1 MPIHRS
7 LAACDPSHV
16 IFFLNS
22 VNLLEKSLEFCIMPL
37 MIGSL
42 KKYSTYLIL
51 FSVVS
56 AILFGV
62 LTPALFGSLTFLGA
76 LFINLL
82 KLFALPLIC
91 SALIAALGG
100 MSGNSGQLKSLSSR
114 AIGYM
119 LLSEVAAV
127 AIALLLFNALKP
139 GVGGNPELI
148 LNGQPYEAVEHA
160 GFGFSQFVLSIFPD
174 NIFHALASFDL
185 LPVVFFSI
193 MFGVAC
199 AGVGETAKPI
209 VHFAQ
214 SVRDVSTKC
223 LHGVMLFAPL
233 GIFALVGQGVA
244 QSYLS
249 GALEANFMALF
260 SFVAVLTFGLF
271 LHALWQL
278 IAVAVVSKQSIG
290 HILRTSLPVFSTA
303 FGTSSS
309 VATLP
314 IAMMTADQLKSNPL
328 ATKFMLPLCASIN
341 VGGMMMYEMAAA
353 LFFSQMLGLD
363 LSLSQQILL
372 AIACILGGMAE
383 GGIPETSMVSLVV
396 VFRIVNIPLSAIT
409 ILLPLDRIIDRLR
422 TMVNIFG
429 NMCGVILVSHS
440 LEKQEQAAL
449 VTNQA

>member
-1 MPIHRS
+1 M
-7 LAACDPSHV
+7 LQ
-16 IFFLNS
+16 FLTRYN
-22 VNLLEKSLEFCIMPL
+22 
-37 MIGSL
+37 
-42 KKYSTYLIL
+42 TYLIL
-51 FSVVS
+51 TSVTL

-62 LTPALFGSLTFLGA
+62 VTPTIFEHIKFLGD

-100 MSGNSGQLKSLSSR
+100 LSGSASTLKSLSTKLIS
-114 AIGYM
+114 YM
-119 LLSEVAAV
+119 VFSEIMAV
-127 AIALLLFNALKP
+127 TIALFLFNTLQP
-139 GVGGNPELI
+139 GAGANPDLI
-148 LNGQPYEAVEHA
+148 LNGAPYQATDHQS
-160 GFGFSQFVLSIFPD
+160 FGFTNFILSIFPD
-174 NIFHALASFDL
+174 NVFYSLANFEL
-185 LPVVFFSI
+185 LPVVVFSI
-193 MFGVAC
+193 MFGLGC
-199 AGVGETAKPI
+199 SMAGSITQPI
-209 VHFAQ
+209 INLSIGIREA
-214 SVRDVSTKC
+214 STKC
-223 LHGVMLFAPL
+223 LHGVMLLAPV
-233 GIFALVGQGVA
+233 GIFTLVGAGVA

-249 GALEANFMALF
+249 GDLKENLSALLA
-260 SFVAVLTFGLF
+260 FVGVLVLGLC

-278 IAVAVVSKQSIG
+278 IAVAMVSKQKIS
-290 HILRTSLPVFSTA
+290 HILHKSLPVFSMA

-314 IAMMTADQLKSNPL
+314 VAMHTADQLKSKPFV
-328 ATKFMLPLCASIN
+328 TQFMLPLCASIN

-372 AIACILGGMAE
+372 AVACILGGMAE

-429 NMCGVILVSHS
+429 NMCGVIMVSHWSENEVEVEDSPTLKIQESS
-440 LEKQEQAAL
+440 L
-449 VTNQA
+449 N